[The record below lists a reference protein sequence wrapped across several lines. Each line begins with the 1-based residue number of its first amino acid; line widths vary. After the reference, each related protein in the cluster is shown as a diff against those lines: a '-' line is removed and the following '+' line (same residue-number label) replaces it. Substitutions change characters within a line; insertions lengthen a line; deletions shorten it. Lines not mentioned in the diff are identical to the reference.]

1 MSYNMTKILIEVL
14 FHSISK
20 IVIYLVLANLTKY
33 DNKSDDKFRER
44 SLSESDYMELI
55 GRQWTQLNEQ
65 IF

>member
-1 MSYNMTKILIEVL
+1 MTKILIEVL